1 MKEKKSTT
9 KRLFE
14 FAESYDT
21 DIILIAFMF
30 VQLAVV
36 VAIPIILNKIAWVF
50 CAPLALMLVY
60 VIARSIID
68 LINTYRWYFGIDKN
82 KNKNKNKKQS
92 QK

>member
-9 KRLFE
+9 KRLLE

-30 VQLAVV
+30 VLLAVV

-60 VIARSIID
+60 VVVRGILD
-68 LINTYRWYFGIDKN
+68 LIVSYRWYFGIDKD
-82 KNKNKNKKQS
+82 KSKHQE
-92 QK
+92 Q

>member
-1 MKEKKSTT
+1 MKQQKSTI
-9 KRLFE
+9 KRLLN

-21 DIILIAFMF
+21 DIMLVAFMF
-30 VQLAVV
+30 VLLAIV

-68 LINTYRWYFGIDKN
+68 LINTYRWYFGIDKDN
-82 KNKNKNKKQS
+82 S
-92 QK
+92 QKQQNQQQ

>member
-9 KRLFE
+9 KRLSE

-21 DIILIAFMF
+21 DIILISFMF

-60 VIARSIID
+60 VVVRGILD
-68 LINTYRWYFGIDKN
+68 LIVSYRWYFGIDKD
-82 KNKNKNKKQS
+82 KSKHQE
-92 QK
+92 Q

>member
-9 KRLFE
+9 KRLLE

-30 VQLAVV
+30 VMLAVI

-60 VIARSIID
+60 VIARCILD
-68 LINTYRWYFGIDKN
+68 LINEYRWYFGIDKD
-82 KNKNKNKKQS
+82 KKQ
-92 QK
+92 QKLNQ

>member
-21 DIILIAFMF
+21 DIIFVALMF
-30 VQLAVV
+30 VLLALVITV
-36 VAIPIILNKIAWVF
+36 PIILLNKIAWVF

-60 VIARSIID
+60 VVVRGIID
-68 LINTYRWYFGIDKN
+68 LIASYRWYFGIDKD
-82 KNKNKNKKQS
+82 NKKKNTKQ
-92 QK
+92 